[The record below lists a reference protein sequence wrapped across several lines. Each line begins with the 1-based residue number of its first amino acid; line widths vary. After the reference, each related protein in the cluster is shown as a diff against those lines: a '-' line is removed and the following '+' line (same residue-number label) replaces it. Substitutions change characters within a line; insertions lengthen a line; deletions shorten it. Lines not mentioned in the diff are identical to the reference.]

1 MRRPALSLGAAGAI
15 IVPMRVYLIRH
26 GDKAPGD
33 FWNEAIGGHNDN
45 PLSEEGRAEAEAA
58 ARWLAPR
65 GVAGIRASRYGRTQ
79 ETARP
84 LARAHGLD
92 VRVDALLD
100 EIDVG
105 VTDRLP
111 DGEVAALY
119 PDFVRAREAFD
130 ADFAYPGGESGSDV
144 AHRVAAFL
152 DAALAGGRD
161 VAGFC
166 HDGYLRV
173 AACVVL
179 GLPVWERRRLRADT
193 CGITELEW
201 NGSAGRWDLVRFNQ
215 KA

>member
-1 MRRPALSLGAAGAI
+1 
-15 IVPMRVYLIRH
+15 MRVYLIRH

-45 PLSEEGRAEAEAA
+45 PLSEQGRAEAEAV

-65 GVAGIRASRYGRTQ
+65 GVAGIRASRYGRTS

-84 LARAHGLD
+84 LARALGLGI
-92 VRVDALLD
+92 VVDPLLD

-105 VTDRLP
+105 VSDRLS
-111 DGEVAALY
+111 AAETAARY

-130 ADFAYPGGESGSDV
+130 ADFSYPGGESGSDV
-144 AHRVAAFL
+144 VHRVKAFL
-152 DAALAGGRD
+152 AAALADGRD

-166 HDGYLRV
+166 HDGYMRIT
-173 AACVVL
+173 ACVVL

-193 CGITELEW
+193 CGVTELEW
-201 NGSAGRWDLVRFNQ
+201 DGAAGRWDLVRFNQ
-215 KA
+215 KV

>member
-1 MRRPALSLGAAGAI
+1 
-15 IVPMRVYLIRH
+15 MRVYLIRH

-33 FWNEAIGGHNDN
+33 FWSEAIGGHNDN
-45 PLSEEGRAEAEAA
+45 PLSEQGRAEAEAA

-65 GVAGIRASRYGRTQ
+65 GVTAIRASRYGRTS

-84 LARAHGLD
+84 LALALGLG
-92 VRVDALLD
+92 VTVDPLLD

-105 VTDRLP
+105 VTDRLS
-111 DGEVAALY
+111 EAEILTRY
-119 PDFVRAREAFD
+119 PGFVRARESFD
-130 ADFAYPGGESGSDV
+130 ADFSYPGGESGADV
-144 AHRVAAFL
+144 AHRVRAFL
-152 DAALAGGRD
+152 AAALAGGRD

-201 NGSAGRWDLVRFNQ
+201 NIGAGRWDLVRFNQ

>member
-1 MRRPALSLGAAGAI
+1 
-15 IVPMRVYLIRH
+15 MRVYLIRH

-33 FWNEAIGGHNDN
+33 FWNRAIGGHNDN
-45 PLSEEGRAEAEAA
+45 PLSEAGRAEAAA
-58 ARWLAPR
+58 VARWLEPR
-65 GVAGIRASRYGRTQ
+65 GVAAICASRYGRTS

-84 LARAHGLD
+84 LANALGLD
-92 VRVDALLD
+92 IQVDALLD

-105 VTDRLP
+105 VTDRLS
-111 DGEVAALY
+111 GAEAAARY
-119 PDFVRAREAFD
+119 PDFVRAHEAFD
-130 ADFAYPGGESGSDV
+130 ADFTYPGGESGADV
-144 AHRVAAFL
+144 AHRVKAFL
-152 DAALAGGRD
+152 AAALADGRD

-166 HDGYLRV
+166 HDGYMRV

-201 NGSAGRWDLVRFNQ
+201 DGEAGRWDLVRFNQ

>member
-1 MRRPALSLGAAGAI
+1 
-15 IVPMRVYLIRH
+15 MRVYLIRH

-45 PLSEEGRAEAEAA
+45 PLSEAGRAEAEAA

-65 GVAGIRASRYGRTQ
+65 GVAEIRASRYGRTA

-84 LARAHGLD
+84 LALGLD
-92 VRVDALLD
+92 IKVDALLD

-105 VTDRLP
+105 VTDRLS
-111 DGEVAALY
+111 DTEAAARY
-119 PDFVRAREAFD
+119 PDFVSAHEAFD
-130 ADFAYPGGESGSDV
+130 ADFAYPGGESGADV
-144 AHRVAAFL
+144 AHRVYAFL
-152 DAALAGGRD
+152 AAALAGGHD

-166 HDGYLRV
+166 HDGFMRV

-201 NGSAGRWDLVRFNQ
+201 NGEMDRWDLVRFNQ
-215 KA
+215 KV